1 MTPDLFSAMA
11 KAVVDGDPETAA
23 GLARTALE
31 TRIPPAEAL
40 EKGFIPGIQTVGELW
55 ESGDYFLPELIA
67 SAGAM
72 KAATAIL
79 RPVLEASGSSVA
91 GTGTVVIGTVEGDIH
106 DIGKNLVS
114 AMLTANGFK
123 VVDLG
128 ADVKL
133 PDFIEAAE
141 KSSADLICLSALLT
155 TTMLGQR
162 RLIELLTDRGLRGRF
177 KVLVGGAPT
186 SRKWAQE
193 IGADGYGES
202 APAAVR
208 EALAL
213 LGKAKS

>member
-1 MTPDLFSAMA
+1 MNADLFSAMA
-11 KAVVDGDPETAA
+11 RAVVDGDAA
-23 GLARTALE
+23 AAAELAQNALAGH
-31 TRIPPAEAL
+31 IPPAEAL
-40 EKGFIPGIQTVGELW
+40 DKGFVPGIRTVGGLW
-55 ESGDYFLPELIA
+55 EDGEYFLPELIA
-67 SAGAM
+67 SAEAM
-72 KAATAIL
+72 KAAAAVL
-79 RPVLEASGSSVA
+79 RPALEAAGSTSDA
-91 GTGTVVIGTVEGDIH
+91 PGTVVIGTIEGDIH

-123 VVDLG
+123 VIDLG

-133 PDFIEAAE
+133 TVFLETAE
-141 KSSADLICLSALLT
+141 SAGADLICLSALLT

-162 RLIELLTDRGLRGRF
+162 RFIELLVERGLRSRF

-186 SRKWAQE
+186 SRKWAEE

-213 LGKAKS
+213 LGKVSS